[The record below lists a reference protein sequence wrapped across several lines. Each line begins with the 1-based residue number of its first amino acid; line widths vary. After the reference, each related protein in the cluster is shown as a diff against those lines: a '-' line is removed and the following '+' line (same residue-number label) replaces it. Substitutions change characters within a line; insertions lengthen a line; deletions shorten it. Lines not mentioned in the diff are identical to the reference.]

1 VTLTQHI
8 PRPATETSLEEC
20 DVRWRAAVHD
30 RLADMSLRPTRRY
43 PCFGSVEERDLGD
56 LLITHWEC
64 PDLEGIRGS
73 TMARGEAEALLL
85 FTASA
90 GRQIIETRDET
101 VVLRPGAVL
110 IMSTRTTGRFV
121 IPEPMT
127 KRTVR
132 VPLTALAPYDT
143 GRAVPECLFMDTMQN
158 PLARLTQDFLNG
170 VDAQFGQ
177 MSPAEVEGARNALLV
192 LIAGMIRAAHA
203 ADVSDTDF
211 LPFLRR
217 QLETWIVDHL
227 AGPIRVGELAAAHSV
242 APRTVHRA
250 FAATGDTVGAVV
262 RAHRLAAARSELV
275 NTACSIAA
283 IAHRWGFC
291 DASHLGR
298 EFRRQFSISPGEYR
312 EVHGIA

>member
-1 VTLTQHI
+1 M
-8 PRPATETSLEEC
+8 
-20 DVRWRAAVHD
+20 DVR
-30 RLADMSLRPTRRY
+30 PTGRFE
-43 PCFGSVEERDLGD
+43 CFGSVEERDLGD

-73 TMARGEAEALLL
+73 TLARRDAEALLL

-90 GRQIIETRDET
+90 GKQIIETQYET

-110 IMSTRTTGRFV
+110 IMSTRTVGRFV

-143 GRAVPECLFMDTMQN
+143 GPGVPECLFMDTTQN
-158 PLARLTQDFLNG
+158 ALARLTQEFLNG

-177 MSPAEVEGARNALLV
+177 MSPAEVEAARSALLA
-192 LIAGMIRAAHA
+192 LIAGMIRATHA
-203 ADVSDTDF
+203 TDAGESDF

-217 QLETWIVDHL
+217 QLEAWILDHL
-227 AGPIRVGELAAAHSV
+227 AGPIRVSDLAAAFSV

-275 NTACSIAA
+275 NTAGSIAA

-312 EVHGIA
+312 EIHGIA